1 MSKRPPTLPTV
12 PHVNP
17 EAERAALGALLI
29 AGAGDQELAARILS
43 LLRSADF
50 YELKHAT
57 IFEGISALAASARPV
72 DVVLLDEW
80 LRAEGRLAN
89 VGGSAYI
96 HQLANTCVSAY
107 DGPHYAEIV
116 LNNAVGRGRIAALN
130 DAMLGKLTDV
140 EVVGRLDAL
149 ARRLDGTSQARSETH
164 WRPVV
169 QTAQAL
175 LQKVIAPARW
185 AVEDLIAEGVT
196 LLAAKPKKGKTVL
209 MLNLSGSVAV
219 GACAIGA
226 LKTTMGD
233 VLYLALEDNEV
244 RMQRRLQAIYAEE
257 GETPSRLHIAY
268 EWLPLDRGGLDALDE
283 WMDAY
288 PTTRLIVIDTLE
300 HVRAERTSS
309 GSVYAD
315 DYKAVREL
323 QRWAGRRRV
332 SVVAIHHLRKGGAD
346 DPLDEVSGSTGLTG
360 GVDNILLMRSVSG
373 MTELARRGR
382 DYGDDSALALKG
394 DPALLTWTLAGKAE
408 DVLRSDAQK
417 AILDV
422 LQGEK
427 DGLWPREIAE
437 SLDPPKRAGTVR
449 FLLKKMKDAP
459 ESLLEVLANGK
470 YRLSGAAET
479 ADDRGSVSTP
489 MSPLTAE
496 EGAGPEYIPTQEIPV
511 SSLAPLAAMSNGHA
525 SAGQQLV
532 SAEVRE
538 QCENGATA
546 PTGLG
551 AAAAKGEHTSA
562 PPHLHNGNGRT
573 PEWLR
578 RYKQL
583 VAQGLDVIDALALAM
598 NEANEN
604 DEESLT

>member
-1 MSKRPPTLPTV
+1 MSKQVPSL

-29 AGAGDQELAARILS
+29 AGAGDRELVARILS

-57 IFEGISALAASARPV
+57 LFEGISALAKSGRPV

-80 LRAEGRLAN
+80 LRAEGKLAD
-89 VGGSAYI
+89 VGGSAYV

-116 LNNAVGRGRIAALN
+116 LTNAVARGRIVALN
-130 DAMLGKLTDV
+130 DAMLGKLADA
-140 EVVGRLDAL
+140 EMVGRLAAL
-149 ARRLDGTSQARSETH
+149 ARRFDGTSLAPPQTQ

-175 LQKVIAPARW
+175 LQKDIAPARW

-209 MLNLSGSVAV
+209 MLNLSGSVAG

-244 RMQRRLQAIYAEE
+244 RMQRRLQALYAAE
-257 GETPSRLHIAY
+257 GEAPSRLHIVY

-283 WMDAY
+283 WMDEHPA
-288 PTTRLIVIDTLE
+288 TRLIVIDTLE
-300 HVRAERTSS
+300 HVRAKRTAS

-332 SVVAIHHLRKGGAD
+332 SVVAIHHLRKGGAE

-360 GVDNILLMRSVSG
+360 GVDNILVMRSVSG

-382 DYGDDSALALKG
+382 DYSDDSALALKG

-417 AILDV
+417 AILEV
-422 LQGEK
+422 LEGEK

-449 FLLKKMKDAP
+449 VMLKKMKDAP
-459 ESLLEVLANGK
+459 DSRLEVLANGK
-470 YRLSGAAET
+470 YRLSGAAEP
-479 ADDRGSVSTP
+479 ANGRAAVSTP
-489 MSPLTAE
+489 MPPLTAPLTAQ
-496 EGAGPEYIPTQEIPV
+496 EGAGPEFIPAQVTPV
-511 SSLAPLAAMSNGHA
+511 SALAPLVVMGNGHA
-525 SAGQQLV
+525 PAGRPCLKG
-532 SAEVRE
+532 
-538 QCENGATA
+538 GAWLPA
-546 PTGLG
+546 
-551 AAAAKGEHTSA
+551 H
-562 PPHLHNGNGRT
+562 
-573 PEWLR
+573 PEGGYR
-578 RYKQL
+578 ACDTCMPVK
-583 VAQGLDVIDALALAM
+583 
-598 NEANEN
+598 
-604 DEESLT
+604 